1 MATIKSFEEIEAW
14 MRARKVADQFYN
26 VFLREGAKRDF
37 GLKDQ
42 VNRSIGSVMDNI
54 AEGFERGGNK
64 EFVQF
69 LFIAKGSAGE
79 TRSQLYRILD
89 RNYISIE
96 EFNQLS
102 TELVTINKLLMNFIS
117 YLKTTEIKGHK
128 YHEPDAK
135 YGIKPGW
142 RG

>member
-1 MATIKSFEEIEAW
+1 MATIRSFEEIEAW
-14 MRARKVADQFYN
+14 ARARKLADEFHHI
-26 VFLREGAKRDF
+26 FLRDGAKHDF

-64 EFVQF
+64 EFIQF

-89 RNYISIE
+89 RKYISKL
-96 EFNQLS
+96 EFDQLS
-102 TELVTINKLLMNFIS
+102 VELETTSKLLMKFIT
-117 YLKTTEIKGHK
+117 YLKHSELKGNK
-128 YHEPDAK
+128 YVK
-135 YGIKPGW
+135 VQSSKFKVQGL
-142 RG
+142 RL